1 MPNFKWTENQLE
13 TRLEKCLYFI
23 KIYLEDFKTI
33 PTIIA
38 NQAFEIAEL
47 AKFGPEERNIYENSL
62 KTYRDLKSIIDTA
75 YDEGKLEGGLEGI
88 FECKLEGKLEIAKSL
103 KENGILT
110 ELIQKTIGL
119 SKEEIERL

>member
-1 MPNFKWTENQLE
+1 
-13 TRLEKCLYFI
+13 
-23 KIYLEDFKTI
+23 
-33 PTIIA
+33 
-38 NQAFEIAEL
+38 
-47 AKFGPEERNIYENSL
+47 
-62 KTYRDLKSIIDTA
+62 LKSIIDTA